1 MNWKNRL
8 KNYNFWISMFSAVL
22 LILQALKIEF
32 DIAYINEIFTAV
44 LGLLVVVGIIS
55 DPTRT
60 LTKNNDENSTTNIK
74 NSSLGVVAQKNEEK
88 VEGEKLLPIVKES
101 EVDKLFSKNDIENV
115 VLKFTEGL
123 NEKINKIN
131 TISETL
137 QQTFKDDEIGKIQQD
152 SNNINVE
159 NINEINNGESTATID
174 KNVEQESMNTILED
188 VKSMLDQ
195 NEIACENSENI
206 KTYENTS
213 YLNIL

>member
-8 KNYNFWISMFSAVL
+8 KNYNFWISLFSAVL

-60 LTKNNDENSTTNIK
+60 LTKTSDENSKTTVK

-88 VEGEKLLPIVKES
+88 VEDEKLLPTVKES
-101 EVDKLFSKNDIENV
+101 EVDKLFSKNDIENA

-123 NEKINKIN
+123 NEKFNKIN

-137 QQTFKDDEIGKIQQD
+137 QQTFKGDEISKTQEN
-152 SNNINVE
+152 SNEMIDDNIEEVNISEAVE
-159 NINEINNGESTATID
+159 NNCEIAKLNQVDLMLNE
-174 KNVEQESMNTILED
+174 
-188 VKSMLDQ
+188 KSMGD
-195 NEIACENSENI
+195 ETETVCENSANI
-206 KTYENTS
+206 KTNENTS
-213 YLNIL
+213 YLNIF

>member
-8 KNYNFWISMFSAVL
+8 KNYNFWISLFSAVL

-60 LTKNNDENSTTNIK
+60 LTKSSEENSKTTVK

-88 VEGEKLLPIVKES
+88 VEEEKSLPTVKES
-101 EVDKLFSKNDIENV
+101 EVDKLFTKNDIENV

-137 QQTFKDDEIGKIQQD
+137 QQTFKGDEISRTQENSINMID
-152 SNNINVE
+152 NNIEEVNISEAVE
-159 NINEINNGESTATID
+159 NNC
-174 KNVEQESMNTILED
+174 
-188 VKSMLDQ
+188 
-195 NEIACENSENI
+195 EIAKLNQVDLMLNEKSIGDKTEIVCENSENI
-206 KTYENTS
+206 KTNENTS
-213 YLNIL
+213 YLNIF